1 MSKRIPFTETD
12 EDAIDSVFHWRRK
25 YNEAVDKWIRLD
37 SLLMKVMRES
47 EEKDKQI
54 AFLKDSHDAMRELAY
69 KTGAEEER
77 EERERLKRENAI
89 LREELQWYMALDI
102 QRTWT
107 EMSDEEAGAQ
117 AEKEITHMVLHNEGA
132 E

>member
-1 MSKRIPFTETD
+1 MNKD

-54 AFLKDSHDAMRELAY
+54 TFLKDSHDAMRELAY

-77 EERERLKRENAI
+77 EACAKVCDGLAEQLTQDPRGYSLTKLCAKRI
-89 LREELQWYMALDI
+89 RTREE
-102 QRTWT
+102 
-107 EMSDEEAGAQ
+107 
-117 AEKEITHMVLHNEGA
+117 NEDN
-132 E
+132 